1 MIDECRCRR
10 AGVASGHGGSH
21 GGQINYPA
29 REIENQ
35 LYRYLTAEQ
44 GEGSWEFVPFL
55 GLPY

>member
-1 MIDECRCRR
+1 MN
-10 AGVASGHGGSH
+10 AVVGGP
-21 GGQINYPA
+21 GLPVVMGEVMGDKLIPPA

>member
-1 MIDECRCRR
+1 MDRSHRCLRHR
-10 AGVASGHGGSH
+10 PDGNGHGGKVT
-21 GGQINYPA
+21 